1 MNEDWCSSV
10 LITAVSSC
18 QCWSRVSSFH
28 LRVACSFLLWEAK
41 ATLEH
46 SKMLGKWPDTFYCWR
61 KELRAG
67 KKANV
72 SIETALQII
81 LISCMLRRSGY
92 LSSFGVPRINISWWW
107 QWFGVLATVWCFTSD
122 RHSSYHQTWL
132 VSWLLMIIS
141 AMGVLRIASFS
152 KWYCLMHLV
161 QDFNLHENRLI
172 FSNSV
177 YWLFFPYHDI
187 FCSQLIKH

>member
-1 MNEDWCSSV
+1 
-10 LITAVSSC
+10 
-18 QCWSRVSSFH
+18 
-28 LRVACSFLLWEAK
+28 
-41 ATLEH
+41 
-46 SKMLGKWPDTFYCWR
+46 MLGKWPDTFYCWR
-61 KELRAG
+61 KQLRAK

-92 LSSFGVPRINISWWW
+92 LSSSGVPRINISWWW
-107 QWFGVLATVWCFTSD
+107 QWFGVLTTVWCFTSD
-122 RHSSYHQTWL
+122 GHSSYHQTWL

-152 KWYCLMHLV
+152 KWYCLMHLM